1 MRSLHL
7 RRETLGTRLLL
18 IVIGSRIPG
27 NPRRLGGKKK
37 TGDVLTAAHLNKSLN
52 VLTLARVEL
61 LIYL

>member
-27 NPRRLGGKKK
+27 NPQRLGGKKK
-37 TGDVLTAAHLNKSLN
+37 HRCAYGSTFKQISELT
-52 VLTLARVEL
+52 ARVEL